1 VLLHQAGVV
10 QPGRRVTAE
19 ARQTPTSEC
28 PSRARSE
35 PGLGEHNCNG
45 RPATCTSNLGGAA
58 VLSADQCDP
67 RVCALLAVR
76 HCYVLAGHVYRAL
89 HHCFNASDRLM
100 RPQALRRAAITEHRH
115 AFSSCAGWR
124 MLAPGAGLRRSSN
137 SRTAQR
143 NASRV
148 LHCYGVLTTCECC
161 RRGG

>member
-58 VLSADQCDP
+58 VFSADECDP

-89 HHCFNASDRLM
+89 RHCSNASDRLM

-115 AFSSCAGWR
+115 AAVAVLVGVCLRLVQSCAG
-124 MLAPGAGLRRSSN
+124 
-137 SRTAQR
+137 AQTR
-143 NASRV
+143 Y
-148 LHCYGVLTTCECC
+148 LHCAMQAICC
-161 RRGG
+161 IAMES